1 MTRDLS
7 AVGCT
12 GVITVATRG
21 AAGMGEVLI
30 SYRGGSE
37 ALLAWSDTP
46 LPKGTEVLVI
56 DVRGPRTVHVVPADD
71 LGLRPPFTGR

>member
-7 AVGCT
+7 VVGCT
-12 GVITVATRG
+12 GIITVATRG
-21 AAGMGEVLI
+21 ADGMGEVLI

-46 LPKGTEVLVI
+46 LPKGTNVLVI
-56 DVRGPRTVHVVPADD
+56 EVRGPRTVHVVRADD
-71 LGLRPPFTGR
+71 LGARSPFT